1 MKKKLLNSTL
11 KLVCAALSLLIA
23 AGCLP
28 VCAYAKTPCISEIT
42 LASGTDGRSDLE
54 SRGYSVLF
62 QSMNLVSEEGGLV
75 FLGYKHGSDGIT
87 NLIVSKKKSDSIK
100 YEGCT
105 YKLVSGTS
113 LNKGTDGTALYL
125 YYTKDSAAGSTI
137 VSLDTASGFSNVDEV
152 ISLRNDGSAPVRLN
166 DGTLAN
172 LDNGVG
178 KSAIYLLMYRSE
190 NIQRYISNVCIVTG
204 ASKAKAINQAA
215 SLGCDYYLDN
225 NLGSSGKVSYIAY
238 QRTADVS
245 KAVSKFTITDS
256 KVQLEKDEQA
266 SAHLLDVTNGKFF
279 DETLALGDWAVVY
292 ASYDKAV
299 SRSSKAYKKLLN
311 STEPCSNVLAGDPD
325 IYAIYEGEFTAADAE
340 ETEADAEEEAAKE
353 EEEAAKSDAETDA
366 EKSGAEEST
375 ADGAAV
381 DEFFDIDK
389 TDEEPAAEDADGTDA
404 DADADST
411 ATASVINAG
420 SIVAISSLAIILILI
435 VVGVRAYVRKRKEQK
450 NAKK

>member
-1 MKKKLLNSTL
+1 MKKKMLDSTL
-11 KLVCAALSLLIA
+11 KTVCAVLSLLIVV
-23 AGCLP
+23 GCLP
-28 VCAYAKTPCISEIT
+28 VCAYAKTSCISEIT
-42 LASGTDGRSDLE
+42 LAVGEDGRSNLE
-54 SRGYSVLF
+54 GRGYSVLF
-62 QSMNLVSEEGGLV
+62 QGMNLVSEDGALV

-125 YYTKDSAAGSTI
+125 YYTKDSAAGSMIT
-137 VSLDTASGFSNVDEV
+137 SLDTVSGFSNVDDV

-190 NIQRYISNVCIVTG
+190 NIQRYISNVCIVTA

-215 SLGCDYYLDN
+215 SSGCDYYLDN
-225 NLGSSGKVSYIAY
+225 NIGGSGKVSYIAY
-238 QRTADVS
+238 QRTSDVS

-279 DETLALGDWAVVY
+279 DETFELGDWAGVY
-292 ASYDKAV
+292 ASYDKSV

-311 STEPCSNVLAGDPD
+311 STERCSNVLAGDPD
-325 IYAIYEGEFTAADAE
+325 IYAIYEGEFTAADTE
-340 ETEADAEEEAAKE
+340 ETEADAETEETEKDA
-353 EEEAAKSDAETDA
+353 EEEAQADAETDA
-366 EKSGAEEST
+366 EKSGTEETAST
-375 ADGAAV
+375 NDAM
-381 DEFFDIDK
+381 DEFYDVDK
-389 TDEEPAAEDADGTDA
+389 TEEEPAAEDAADDA
-404 DADADST
+404 DTDNNAV
-411 ATASVINAG
+411 ASVINAG
-420 SIVAISSLAIILILI
+420 NIVAISGLAIILILI
-435 VVGVRAYVRKRKEQK
+435 VVGVKVYIGKKKK
-450 NAKK
+450 NTTK